1 MTRALYALVL
11 SLVFALAVAPQ
22 AHADA
27 GSVGV
32 ALAVL
37 VLASLALVAASRD
50 ALTTLA
56 PAVTGRPAGDERC
69 LHGSFRHQSSPDAPG
84 RPRPRAPGAGHRPA

>member
-1 MTRALYALVL
+1 MMRALYALVL
-11 SLVFALAVAPQ
+11 SLAFALAVAPQ

-27 GSVGV
+27 GAVSV
-32 ALAVL
+32 ALALLLLSSL
-37 VLASLALVAASRD
+37 VLVAAARD
-50 ALTTLA
+50 AVAVCT
-56 PAVTGRPAGDERC
+56 PAVAGGPARDERC